1 MKKNKVFRIIK
12 LIKNIICWSL
22 VVILVF
28 TMVVFF
34 TARIN
39 GSTPSVFGYSI
50 FRVSSGS
57 MEPELKVGDIILDKV
72 VENPEALKVGDV
84 ITFKSDDYGDMLV
97 THKVIRAPYEENGKL
112 MLQTKGVANEIA
124 DNPIRIDEVKGIMI
138 CKVDYLDTVYNVF
151 LSPWGLLILIALIV
165 IIFFDEIITI
175 VKILTN
181 NDKSVKDADNINEI
195 IDRLQAEKLKEQAEK
210 VKEQSEKSE
219 EKSKKDSDDSCEKDE

>member
-12 LIKNIICWSL
+12 LIKNIICWTL
-22 VVILVF
+22 IVVLVF
-28 TMVVFF
+28 TLVVFF
-34 TARIN
+34 MSRIN

-57 MEPELKVGDIILDKV
+57 MEPELMVGDIILDKTV
-72 VENPEALKVGDV
+72 DNPEDLKVGDV
-84 ITFKSDDYGDMLV
+84 ITFKNNDYGDMLV
-97 THKVIRAPYEENGKL
+97 THKVIKAPYEENGKL
-112 MLQTKGVANEIA
+112 MLQTKGIANEVEDKPICV
-124 DNPIRIDEVKGIMI
+124 DNVKGIMI

-181 NDKSVKDADNINEI
+181 NDKSVKDADDINEI

-219 EKSKKDSDDSCEKDE
+219 EKSKKDSEDSGEKDE